1 MAIQN
6 RRGVYNNFTPSKM
19 VPGEFAVVQSGDP
32 NGKDG
37 KAVYIAFGTGDARRL
52 ATADDIEQE
61 IDASTESIADA
72 LVQRFEDEVADDMET
87 AQTAATNANTSAQTA
102 STKASEAAQS
112 ASQAAETVA
121 NIIDNTLT
129 QTGKAAD
136 SKVVG
141 DEIKQLAAR
150 VDTIEEEEGLHRYG
164 VSGIGQA
171 AAALTRIWDSV
182 GMTAQVGTDGDNSNV
197 INNFDNAAPF
207 MRRKCVGKWQLRN
220 GHATFVVHA
229 YEGDE
234 DYTED
239 GTMGDYVAVECPRC
253 YYYMKDGILGVSA
266 HQYEGWRP
274 FDIFCEDHDP
284 EHTIPHVYIPA
295 YALALKDG
303 HAVSLPGLDNE
314 QGAYKT
320 LVDAARTYDGDGVE
334 QFAIIQPAAVN
345 FYEWA
350 LFTVEFATQNCQ
362 NIMQGCCSLRHNADD
377 RVTFVDATHAITSN
391 YYAARVAG
399 EYIAILDAS
408 VEINAW
414 NYQATH
420 KIVSVTRCDANGTA
434 DASGTHQLL
443 ELLDLGKDYWVYDTS
458 TEYRIAAR
466 SYRTG
471 CTSSVS
477 TPSGSPVSNT
487 DGYHP
492 MKYRHREN
500 VYSNQFKTL
509 CDLFDMR
516 VGTGNDD
523 YELEWYYLP
532 HPHLYTPSTTGKP
545 DAAELAGSDFVK
557 LDVKTPHDNYVNGY
571 IKSKKYAADYP
582 DVWIPG
588 VTAGASGSTYF
599 CDYAYL
605 VPSHVVRAVRLGGNW
620 TNGASAGF
628 SDCYAFS
635 APSSAPAYF
644 GADLFF
650 TQTGGESQAA

>member
-1 MAIQN
+1 MANIPLKTLKFS
-6 RRGVYNNFTPSKM
+6 GLPDTYT
-19 VPGEFAVVQSGDP
+19 VPVVDDTLTVS
-32 NGKDG
+32 DG
-37 KAVYIAFGTGDARRL
+37 AADAKETGDAIRTLEGRVEE
-52 ATADDIEQE
+52 IE
-61 IDASTESIADA
+61 
-72 LVQRFEDEVADDMET
+72 
-87 AQTAATNANTSAQTA
+87 NT
-102 STKASEAAQS
+102 
-112 ASQAAETVA
+112 
-121 NIIDNTLT
+121 
-129 QTGKAAD
+129 
-136 SKVVG
+136 
-141 DEIKQLAAR
+141 
-150 VDTIEEEEGLHRYG
+150 EGLHRYG

-266 HQYEGWRP
+266 HQYKGWRP

-314 QGAYKT
+314 QGTYKT

-362 NIMQGCCSLRHNADD
+362 SIMQGCCSLRHNADD
-377 RVTFVDATHAITSN
+377 RVTFTDATHAITNN
-391 YYAARVAG
+391 YYASRVAG
-399 EYIAILDAS
+399 EYIAIITAS
-408 VEINAW
+408 TEINAW

-466 SYRTG
+466 PYRTG
-471 CTSSVS
+471 CTSGVS

-487 DGYHP
+487 SGYYP

-516 VGTGNDD
+516 VGTGDDD

-532 HPHLYTPSTTGKP
+532 HPHLYTPETTGKP

-588 VTAGASGSTYF
+588 ATAGASGSTYF

-605 VPSHVVRAVRLGGNW
+605 VDSPVVRAVRLGGYW
-620 TNGASAGF
+620 LAGATDGF
-628 SDCYAFS
+628 SYCSADY
-635 APSSAPAYF
+635 APSYANAAS

-650 TQTGGESQAA
+650 TQTGG